1 MSVLIF
7 NLGLGSEAEVIRV
20 LVISILVLNNARTAM
35 LLQGYFVEG
44 DHRTVC

>member
-35 LLQGYFVEG
+35 LSTGLFCRG
-44 DHRTVC
+44 RP